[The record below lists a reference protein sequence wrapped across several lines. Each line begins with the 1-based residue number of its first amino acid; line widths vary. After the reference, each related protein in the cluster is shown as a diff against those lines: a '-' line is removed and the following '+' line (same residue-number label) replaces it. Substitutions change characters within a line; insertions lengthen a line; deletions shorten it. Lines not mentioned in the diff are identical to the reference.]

1 MTVDGAVKG
10 PIREWLMANATG
22 GRPVSDDQQLIRDGL
37 LTSLMVVELVLF
49 LEQQFGV
56 VIDDM
61 DVSEE
66 NFASVQAIAE
76 LVDRKRA

>member
-22 GRPVSDDQQLIRDGL
+22 GRPVSDDQPLIRDGL
-37 LTSLMVVELVLF
+37 LTSLMVVELVMF

-66 NFASVQAIAE
+66 NFASIQAIAE

>member
-1 MTVDGAVKG
+1 MTVDSAVKG

-22 GRPVSDDQQLIRDGL
+22 GRPVGDDQPLIRDGV

-49 LEQQFGV
+49 LEEQFGI

-66 NFASVQAIAE
+66 HFASLQAIAD
-76 LVDRKRA
+76 LVERKRA